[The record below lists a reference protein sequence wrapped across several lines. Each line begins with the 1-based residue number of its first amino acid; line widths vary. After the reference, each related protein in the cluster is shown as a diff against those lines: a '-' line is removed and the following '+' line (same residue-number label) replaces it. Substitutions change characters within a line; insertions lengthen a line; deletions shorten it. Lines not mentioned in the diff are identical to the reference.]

1 MARPSK
7 LCKEIIDELCE
18 WVEDDVPFR
27 YCAEGCGIT
36 YVTFLNWMQKGE
48 KDYEAE
54 VDSLESDLF
63 YRIKKSYA
71 KVVRESVRIIRSG
84 MVFKVDKKGNII
96 YDEDGKTH
104 NWQGECWIRQR
115 RDNEFM
121 DKQEIVNND
130 EKVIVQLGNIKGR
143 HIKGERDDVSK

>member
-7 LCKEIIDELCE
+7 LNEELIKELCE
-18 WVEDDVPFR
+18 WVATDTPLRF
-27 YCAEGCGIT
+27 CAEGCGIT
-36 YVTFLNWMQKGE
+36 YITFNNWMNKGE
-48 KDYEAE
+48 QDSKEEIYSLEAE
-54 VDSLESDLF
+54 LF
-63 YRIKKSYA
+63 YRIKKEYA
-71 KVVRESVRIIRSG
+71 CVVRNSIQKIKNG
-84 MVFKVDKKGNII
+84 DK
-96 YDEDGKTH
+96 

-143 HIKGERDDVSK
+143 HIKNEEKTN